1 MSWVDDLRAL
11 VQFLQSY
18 SCTAGQQ
25 ASHDMAARQVPW
37 LIERIKTS
45 DVFVCDEP
53 FVLAR
58 RSLLLVLVAA
68 AVHVATIRPQAQRWP
83 RFPLLDLFL
92 LDWVPLSRLALG
104 QWETRHRLRMWIRI
118 LHTHQMGPW

>member
-1 MSWVDDLRAL
+1 MWAGNTL
-11 VQFLQSY
+11 VMQV
-18 SCTAGQQ
+18 Q
-25 ASHDMAARQVPW
+25 ASGQEGCDDV
-37 LIERIKTS
+37 